1 MIFSFI
7 KPSWFWLLGV
17 LILSPIIARADNENL
32 ALGNPSHALTPATPT
47 VTDLDAPAPT
57 LDFDNVLL
65 DKAAYALSYNRTKG
79 GPNWVSWHLDQSDR
93 GRSGR
98 SNDFRPD
105 QTLPPQW
112 WIRPSD
118 YRASGYDRGHQ
129 CPSAD
134 RTSDEKAN
142 SATFLMSN
150 MLPQAPD
157 LNRQL
162 WRKFEEYCR
171 DQLKGGANEEYILCG
186 GSGTKGTIANGK
198 VNVPASCWK
207 IVVILPTGDNDLAR
221 INAATRV
228 IAINVPNENGP
239 QIADGSWRSFLV
251 SVQSLEQLT
260 GFDFLSNLPRDVQDL
275 LEAKVDS
282 GRAPNSNTADDTPD

>member
-1 MIFSFI
+1 MIFSI
-7 KPSWFWLLGV
+7 KISPFWLLGV
-17 LILSPIIARADNENL
+17 LTLSPLIARADNENL
-32 ALGNPSHALTPATPT
+32 ALGNPSHALTPATLPI
-47 VTDLDAPAPT
+47 TDLEALAPGF
-57 LDFDNVLL
+57 DCDNVLL

-79 GPNWVSWHLDQSDR
+79 GPNWVSWHLEQSDR

-98 SNDFRPD
+98 ANDFRPD
-105 QTLPPQW
+105 QTLPAPW

-134 RTSDEKAN
+134 RTSDEQAN

-150 MLPQAPD
+150 MLPQVPD

-171 DQLKGGANEEYILCG
+171 DQLKDGAREEYIFCG
-186 GSGTKGTIANGK
+186 GSGTKGTIAKGK

-207 IVVILPTGDNDLAR
+207 IVVILPTGDDDLAR
-221 INAATRV
+221 IDAATRV
-228 IAINVPNENGP
+228 IAINVPNEDGP
-239 QIADGSWRSFLV
+239 QIASGSWRSFLV
-251 SVQSLEQLT
+251 SVDSLEQLT
-260 GFDFLSNLPRDVQDL
+260 GYDFLSNVPEDVQEVL
-275 LEAKVDS
+275 KAKVDS
-282 GRAPNSNTADDTPD
+282 GRAPNSTADDTPD